1 MLSLALL
8 IHELYVT
15 FVINPKL
22 HIKRDHDKQ
31 GQFYDIFKSDNNL
44 QSIQKLVIGTFHRPR
59 V

>member
-8 IHELYVT
+8 IHKLYVP

-31 GQFYDIFKSDNNL
+31 GQFKYSNPTIIFKVYKNW
-44 QSIQKLVIGTFHRPR
+44 
-59 V
+59 